1 MRRRKRRH
9 RGLWIGLSSLILGIV
24 LILSVNITTITITGN
39 KKYSAE
45 QIEELLFDGQWG
57 KNSLY
62 SYYQSQFKPHKQIP
76 FIEDYEIV
84 FQNPVSVE
92 IIVYEKSVVGY
103 VSYMSSYMYF
113 DKDGIIVESA
123 SSKLEG
129 IPLVTGLEFGQ
140 IVLNQPLPVENQQI
154 FERVMNLTQV
164 LTMFELQT
172 DRIHYDDHGNVT
184 LMIGEIEVYLGDN
197 QEMNG
202 KVSRL
207 ADILP
212 ELWGRSGTLYLD
224 TYDENNGDKWY
235 SFIPRAK

>member
-1 MRRRKRRH
+1 M
-9 RGLWIGLSSLILGIV
+9 
-24 LILSVNITTITITGN
+24 
-39 KKYSAE
+39 
-45 QIEELLFDGQWG
+45 
-57 KNSLY
+57 
-62 SYYQSQFKPHKQIP
+62 
-76 FIEDYEIV
+76 
-84 FQNPVSVE
+84 
-92 IIVYEKSVVGY
+92 
-103 VSYMSSYMYF
+103 
-113 DKDGIIVESA
+113 
-123 SSKLEG
+123 
-129 IPLVTGLEFGQ
+129 TGLEFGQ